1 MMRVV
6 KRNQNMKYSLLIIAV
21 LTLATSV
28 FAAAN
33 PPTRRIL
40 FFSKSAGFE
49 HSVIKVSNGQPS
61 FADKVL
67 LEIGPKHNMEF
78 TCTKDGS
85 VFTPAGLAKYDAV
98 LFYTTGDL
106 TTPGHDGT
114 PPMPKDGK
122 ETLLNYIKSGKG
134 FIGSHCA
141 TDTFHSHGQ
150 QVDPY
155 IDMIGGEFLSH
166 GAQQKSKITC
176 ADASFPG
183 CSDCKDGFELH
194 EEWYS
199 LKNIAKDLHVL
210 LVQGMTG
217 MAGWMYER
225 PAYPM
230 TWAKTYGKGRV
241 FYTSMGHRE
250 DVWTNPLFQNV
261 LIGGVKFACGDAAGD
276 TTPNVEKVTP
286 QTWTVPVAP
295 PAAPKAGKKK

>member
-1 MMRVV
+1 M
-6 KRNQNMKYSLLIIAV
+6 KRSLLALAALA
-21 LTLATSV
+21 LTTGA
-28 FAAAN
+28 FAADN
-33 PPTRRIL
+33 PAPKRHVL

-49 HSVIKVSNGQPS
+49 HSVIKVKDGQPS
-61 FADKVL
+61 YADKVL
-67 LEIGPKHNMEF
+67 TELGAKYNIEF

-85 VFTPAGLAKYDAV
+85 VFTPEGLAKFDAV
-98 LFYTTGDL
+98 MFYTTGDL

-122 ETLLNYIKSGKG
+122 ETLMNYVKSGKG

-141 TDTFHSHGQ
+141 TDTFHSHGA

-166 GAQQKSKITC
+166 GAQQKSKISC
-176 ADASFPG
+176 CDADFPG
-183 CSDCKDGFELH
+183 CSACKDGFEMH

-210 LVQGMTG
+210 LAQGTTG
-217 MAGWMYER
+217 MNGWMYQR
-225 PAYPM
+225 PAYPE
-230 TWAKTYGKGRV
+230 TWAKAYGKGRV

-250 DVWTNPLFQNV
+250 DVWTNAVFQSV
-261 LIGGVKFACGDAAGD
+261 LIGGIKFACGDLPGD

-286 QTWTVPVAP
+286 EAWTVPVAP
-295 PAAPKAGKKK
+295 PQPPKKADKKK

>member
-1 MMRVV
+1 M
-6 KRNQNMKYSLLIIAV
+6 KRSLFIIAA
-21 LTLATSV
+21 LAL
-28 FAAAN
+28 AAGVYADEAN
-33 PPTRRIL
+33 TPKRRIL
-40 FFSKSAGFE
+40 FFSKSAGAE
-49 HSVIKVSNGQPS
+49 HSVVKVKDGQPS

-67 LEIGPKHNMEF
+67 QKLGEKNNFEF

-85 VFTPAGLAKYDAV
+85 VFTPEGLAKFDAV
-98 LFYTTGDL
+98 MFYTTGDL

-122 ETLLNYIKSGKG
+122 ETLLNYIKGGKG

-141 TDTFHSHGQ
+141 TDAFHSHGQ

-176 ADASFPG
+176 SDVTFPG
-183 CSDCKDGFELH
+183 CSECKEGFELH

-210 LVQGMTG
+210 LIQGTTG
-217 MAGWMYER
+217 MQGWMYQR
-225 PAYPM
+225 PAYPE
-230 TWAKTYGKGRV
+230 TWAKAYGKGRV

-250 DVWTNPLFQNV
+250 DVWTNPLFQNLLV
-261 LIGGVKFACGDAAGD
+261 GGIKFACGDVPGD

-286 QTWTVPVAP
+286 EAWTVPVAP
-295 PAAPKAGKKK
+295 PPAPKK